1 MNATISLKEHKEVYS
16 QEHYWDV
23 YEIFTAFAKHGAKKF
38 YLEHIAMAAI
48 EMWDETIPIDE
59 ILYILDYFHQEN
71 GWFEIEL
78 EYKGESV
85 TTEQLEKGEIELKEC
100 NPVIVFNPEYLKA
113 LEDREEEIDKNNIEK
128 EKVE

>member
-1 MNATISLKEHKEVYS
+1 MNATISFKEHKEVYS

-23 YEIFTAFAKHGAKKF
+23 YEIFTAFAKHGVKKF
-38 YLEHIAMAAI
+38 YLEHIAMAVK
-48 EMWDETIPIDE
+48 EMWNEDIPLDE
-59 ILYILDYFHQEN
+59 IFFLLDYFHQEN

-113 LEDREEEIDKNNIEK
+113 LESREK
-128 EKVE
+128 EMKHTEENDK